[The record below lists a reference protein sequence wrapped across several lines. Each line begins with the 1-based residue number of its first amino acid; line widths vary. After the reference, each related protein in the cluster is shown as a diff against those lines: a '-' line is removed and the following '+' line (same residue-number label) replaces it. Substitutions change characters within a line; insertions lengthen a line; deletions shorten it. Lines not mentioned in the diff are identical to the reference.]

1 MTREQFVKTYY
12 PAAAKAAQ
20 GTGIFPQVMI
30 SQAIIESSGRV
41 DGVWMP
47 GQSLLARQANNYFGI
62 KADPAWKGDTI
73 SLKTGEYLNGQ
84 YVTIT
89 GKFRK
94 YATIG
99 DSFADYISF
108 LKKNPRY
115 TTAGVFSASTP
126 ESQAV
131 ALQKAGYATDPNYS
145 KLIVGV
151 MNSIKG
157 WIPKIGGVAL
167 GLIVP
172 AILFFLIFKKSKA

>member
-12 PAAAKAAQ
+12 PQAAAAAA

-47 GQSLLARQANNYFGI
+47 GQSLLSRQANNYFGI
-62 KADPAWKGDTI
+62 KADPSWKGQFI
-73 SLKTGEYLNGQ
+73 ELKTGEYLNGQ
-84 YVTIT
+84 YVSIS

-94 YATIG
+94 YATVA
-99 DSFADYISF
+99 DSFADYINF

-126 ESQAV
+126 EAQAL

-167 GLIVP
+167 GFLFP
-172 AILFFLIFKKSKA
+172 AILFFLIFRKK